1 MAGNAW
7 IWAWTSASSPKRLD
21 TSLWSRPRS
30 TRRCRSSAPGGS
42 PSYLAPPGPKQSDE
56 YRRED
61 SATSRRAKL
70 PEVADEP
77 LPLVDA
83 AEAEL
88 HWHLEANRGGIAVGE
103 LAVEAAA
110 TFQIRRDHHGGR
122 IGAGHQVVLGEGKD
136 LAAAG
141 NLVVGELLGG
151 ALPAEVAPR
160 IGDGAAVLTLLAVQT
175 QVLLLLAHGGG
186 YAGESPH
193 HLRLH
198 VAAKVEELAVVRQRH
213 ARRELRGDGAKRAP
227 ARGGGGRLEEERFRA
242 ASVRDHEDLPA
253 GPGLL
258 QCGGEAEQ
266 A

>member
-42 PSYLAPPGPKQSDE
+42 PSYLAPPGPKISDE
-56 YRRED
+56 YRLEY
-61 SATSRRAKL
+61 TSTSLRAKL

-141 NLVVGELLGG
+141 KFLV
-151 ALPAEVAPR
+151 
-160 IGDGAAVLTLLAVQT
+160 
-175 QVLLLLAHGGG
+175 GGG
-186 YAGESPH
+186 LWGGPA
-193 HLRLH
+193 
-198 VAAKVEELAVVRQRH
+198 
-213 ARRELRGDGAKRAP
+213 
-227 ARGGGGRLEEERFRA
+227 ARGGAGDRRRRRSPDTSGRTDAGLAAPRA
-242 ASVRDHEDLPA
+242 RRWVRWRKPA
-253 GPGLL
+253 PPPSPR
-258 QCGGEAEQ
+258 GGES
-266 A
+266 